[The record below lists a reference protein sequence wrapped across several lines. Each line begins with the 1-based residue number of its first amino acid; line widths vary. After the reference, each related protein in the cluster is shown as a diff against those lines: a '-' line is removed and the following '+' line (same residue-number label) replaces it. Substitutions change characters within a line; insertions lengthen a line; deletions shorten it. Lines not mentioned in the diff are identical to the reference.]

1 MAHFIFEPIDFFP
14 AFEWDL
20 RGIDGATH
28 FLDKKSSGII
38 YMQIYIYIHNTNVC
52 NLQYKQTKMIG
63 NVENLVNNTLMSIY
77 WSGSCAIYLF
87 MFKSKLVIQY
97 ALFWGDVFPSIGSL
111 TQAT

>member
-1 MAHFIFEPIDFFP
+1 MAHFIFEPIDFFSP

-28 FLDKKSSGII
+28 FLDKI
-38 YMQIYIYIHNTNVC
+38 YWNYIYANIYIHNTNVC

-63 NVENLVNNTLMSIY
+63 NIENLVNNTLMSIY

-87 MFKSKLVIQY
+87 IFKVSWSSNMRYFGAMFFLQ
-97 ALFWGDVFPSIGSL
+97 LDL
-111 TQAT
+111 